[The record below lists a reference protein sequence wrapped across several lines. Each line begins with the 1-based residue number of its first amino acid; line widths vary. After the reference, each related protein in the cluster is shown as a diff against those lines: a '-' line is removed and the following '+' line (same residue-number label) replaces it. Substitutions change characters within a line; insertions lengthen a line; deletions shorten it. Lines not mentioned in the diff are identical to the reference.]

1 MITIGSYISLIG
13 HTLCK
18 AEMLNCNNLLLEIQL
33 KCEAQ
38 LMHSAFWSIW
48 KTVSDFKCDHRNW
61 HTGVV
66 FCITC
71 FIVKNLYQKS
81 HRIFFYGWARKK
93 KFMRHRT
100 SAPFPSSVGFL
111 YHLVQQ
117 NNLQRVKYYSC
128 ILIVMENA

>member
-1 MITIGSYISLIG
+1 MILHWGIFRKLIDYYWIL

-81 HRIFFYGWARKK
+81 HRIFFMAEWGKK
-93 KFMRHRT
+93 TYDKRT
-100 SAPFPSSVGFL
+100 ISIICRFFISFGAV
-111 YHLVQQ
+111 
-117 NNLQRVKYYSC
+117 QRVKYYIC
-128 ILIVMENA
+128 ILLVMENS